1 MRDED
6 LGVQPENSILETNNK
21 HAQSLLEEKPKATMF
36 AFGKIEQKSSFLEG
50 LLNQKKN

>member
-1 MRDED
+1 M
-6 LGVQPENSILETNNK
+6 VKKNKTFALE
-21 HAQSLLEEKPKATMF
+21 ASSEEKPKATMF